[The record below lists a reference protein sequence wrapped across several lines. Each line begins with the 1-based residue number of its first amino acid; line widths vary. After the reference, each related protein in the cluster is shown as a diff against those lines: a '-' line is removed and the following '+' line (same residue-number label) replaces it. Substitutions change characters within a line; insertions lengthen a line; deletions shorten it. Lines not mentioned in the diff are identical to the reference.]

1 MGTLYR
7 YECKKAL
14 KLLLIFIAIMTMY
27 VVLIIQMYEPKT
39 MKLLD
44 DYVKV
49 MPEVMHAVGMS
60 AGNTSFHDI
69 PLHTEKPP
77 YRFPHTAA
85 DCLFAEQVAVC
96 AGAGQRQHQNIIL
109 YAIDK
114 QPVRENMTFPMAGPI
129 AGQVMV
135 AVLIRQRFAH
145 CQQCYDLLQQ
155 LNLQATLYG
164 SFVVFFETGRVL
176 DGIFGFFY
184 LFRSANNSSRSL

>member
-1 MGTLYR
+1 
-7 YECKKAL
+7 
-14 KLLLIFIAIMTMY
+14 MTC
-27 VVLIIQMYEPKT
+27 VERSSRP
-39 MKLLD
+39 
-44 DYVKV
+44 
-49 MPEVMHAVGMS
+49 S
-60 AGNTSFHDI
+60 AGAVKAIAFWCTLVKCVAFHDI

-114 QPVRENMTFPMAGPI
+114 QPVRENMTFPMTCPI

-155 LNLQATLYG
+155 LDLQATLYG

-176 DGIFGFFY
+176 DGIFGFFH
-184 LFRSANNSSRSL
+184 LFRSAKLNRNPSFQFASLSSDLANRLLSCIINIFSRTIYMQFSGTG

>member
-1 MGTLYR
+1 MKSMREDLKAVERLRKTAEQLSRQERDKSPRPWAGAVKAIAFWRTLVKCVAFRTTPLYR
-7 YECKKAL
+7 
-14 KLLLIFIAIMTMY
+14 
-27 VVLIIQMYEPKT
+27 KT
-39 MKLLD
+39 
-44 DYVKV
+44 
-49 MPEVMHAVGMS
+49 PPPCRSPRAA
-60 AGNTSFHDI
+60 AGFCSPNDT
-69 PLHTEKPP
+69 
-77 YRFPHTAA
+77 
-85 DCLFAEQVAVC
+85 VC

-114 QPVRENMTFPMAGPI
+114 QPVRENMTFPMTCPI

-155 LNLQATLYG
+155 LDLQATLYG

-176 DGIFGFFY
+176 DGIFGFFH